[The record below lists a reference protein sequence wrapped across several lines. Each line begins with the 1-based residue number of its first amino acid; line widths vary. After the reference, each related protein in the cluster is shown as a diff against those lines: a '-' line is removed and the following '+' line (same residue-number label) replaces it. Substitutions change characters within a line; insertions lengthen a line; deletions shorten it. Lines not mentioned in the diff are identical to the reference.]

1 MQYSTEF
8 CHTRSTNRHRK
19 ELAKI
24 TNQPNKIHNAER
36 YTPKELKELILA
48 AQAADEKAIESLCE
62 TFKPLI
68 LKESHYP
75 SIFDILGEDAVN
87 TAWLIFLEQIKKYE
101 GRDFGHLPG
110 LLQYHV
116 HFGLLHKFTRGKS
129 VKDCYYLD
137 AEEEG
142 EETQIADKKNDIDEL
157 MHNQLLSDTMRKLT
171 KEQFT
176 AVNELVLQDVDYK
189 IFCDKHKCSVK
200 TAYKHRANGLK
211 KLKAIIA

>member
-8 CHTRSTNRHRK
+8 CYTRHCDRHRK

-87 TAWLIFLEQIKKYE
+87 TAWVIFLQFIKNITVMILYICRDLFNVICAMSLCIQPA
-101 GRDFGHLPG
+101 GRTIAVKKHPWKKPWNIWAILP
-110 LLQYHV
+110 
-116 HFGLLHKFTRGKS
+116 
-129 VKDCYYLD
+129 
-137 AEEEG
+137 
-142 EETQIADKKNDIDEL
+142 
-157 MHNQLLSDTMRKLT
+157 
-171 KEQFT
+171 
-176 AVNELVLQDVDYK
+176 
-189 IFCDKHKCSVK
+189 
-200 TAYKHRANGLK
+200 
-211 KLKAIIA
+211 

>member
-8 CHTRSTNRHRK
+8 CHTRHCDRHRK

-24 TNQPNKIHNAER
+24 TNQPNKINNAER

-87 TAWLIFLEQIKKYE
+87 TAWVIFLQFIKKYN
-101 GRDFGHLPG
+101 GNDFVHLPG
-110 LLQYHV
+110 LIQCHLRY
-116 HFGLLHKFTRGKS
+116 
-129 VKDCYYLD
+129 
-137 AEEEG
+137 
-142 EETQIADKKNDIDEL
+142 EL
-157 MHNQLLSDTMRKLT
+157 MHTACRQNYCSKETSLEKALEYLGYSPLDAPTFNMALKQAMTRLT
-171 KEQFT
+171 DKEQI
-176 AVNELVLQDVDYK
+176 VLRY
-189 IFCDKHKCSVK
+189 C
-200 TAYKHRANGLK
+200 Y
-211 KLKAIIA
+211 

>member
-1 MQYSTEF
+1 MQYNTEF
-8 CHTRSTNRHRK
+8 CYTRSTNRHRK

-87 TAWLIFLEQIKKYE
+87 TAWLIFLEQIKKYD

-116 HFGLLHKFTRGKS
+116 HYGLLHKFTRGKS

-189 IFCDKHKCSVK
+189 IFCNKHKCSVK

>member
-1 MQYSTEF
+1 MQYNTEF
-8 CHTRSTNRHRK
+8 CYTRSTNRHIK

-87 TAWLIFLEQIKKYE
+87 TAWVIFLQFIKKYN
-101 GRDFGHLPG
+101 GNDFVHLPG
-110 LLQYHV
+110 LIQCHLRY
-116 HFGLLHKFTRGKS
+116 
-129 VKDCYYLD
+129 
-137 AEEEG
+137 
-142 EETQIADKKNDIDEL
+142 EL
-157 MHNQLLSDTMRKLT
+157 MHTACRQNYCSKETSLEKALEYLGYSPLDAPTFNMALKQAMTRLT
-171 KEQFT
+171 DKEQIVLRYCYEARLTQEQT
-176 AVNELVLQDVDYK
+176 AIKLG
-189 IFCDKHKCSVK
+189 CSERSIRRYHAK
-200 TAYKHRANGLK
+200 ALH
-211 KLKAIIA
+211 KLKQILD